1 MTSTSVNRVPY
12 PFQFEQHVTSQRAK
26 DGRTEMILGDSKG
39 RIPSVQASRL
49 RSMVLEAQAD
59 PEKTVAT
66 CISYDGLSSRLTEE
80 AGFPIIFLAGYAMAS
95 TLGLP
100 DTGYIAMQVCGTL
113 RRLII
118 RLRL

>member
-1 MTSTSVNRVPY
+1 
-12 PFQFEQHVTSQRAK
+12 
-26 DGRTEMILGDSKG
+26 
-39 RIPSVQASRL
+39 
-49 RSMVLEAQAD
+49 MVLDAQAD

-100 DTGYIAMQVCGTL
+100 DTGYIAMQVRLIL
-113 RRLII
+113 RRWLTNYPS
-118 RLRL
+118 